1 VDPIKPLEEA
11 AFQTLWLHTS
21 TIGMR
26 TVTKPK
32 FVKVLTP
39 IVPVYEQVEETHN
52 QPQPQLHYGIKGF
65 QEQPAPPL
73 PQYYGEELNHKI
85 NKLLNRE

>member
-39 IVPVYEQVEETHN
+39 IVPVYEEE
-52 QPQPQLHYGIKGF
+52 PQLHYGVPQYEK
-65 QEQPAPPL
+65 EQPP
-73 PQYYGEELNHKI
+73 PQYYGEQLNSKI